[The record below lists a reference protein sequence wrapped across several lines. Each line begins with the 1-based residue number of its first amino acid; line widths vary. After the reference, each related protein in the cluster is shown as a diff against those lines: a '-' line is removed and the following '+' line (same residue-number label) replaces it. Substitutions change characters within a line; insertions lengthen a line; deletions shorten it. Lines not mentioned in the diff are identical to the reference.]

1 MTIHRVLTVA
11 SALLLGVAGP
21 ASAGTVT
28 LYSSLDNTLVQVL
41 PGSTQLSN
49 GQGDIFVG
57 RTNQDGQGPA
67 SISTRRGLI
76 AFDVAGA
83 IAAGSIITDVTL
95 TMWDVR
101 GLNGTVQIDLHR
113 VLASWGE
120 GSSFF
125 NGGVGGPAANGDA
138 TWFSRSYDASNPAAS
153 PAWSTP
159 GGDFDPTV
167 SGSALVS
174 EHASDVEKA
183 FSWLGA
189 SGSQM
194 VADVQ
199 KWLNDPSSNF
209 GWLLLGDES
218 KGQTAKRFRSGEADL
233 AFRPTLTITFEPP
246 SAVVPEPGSFAMA
259 ATGAAAV
266 AGFAARRKRGAGA
279 VA

>member
-1 MTIHRVLTVA
+1 MTILRTLTVA
-11 SALLLGVAGP
+11 SALFLGIAGA
-21 ASAGTVT
+21 ASAGSVT
-28 LYSSLDNTLVQVL
+28 LYSSLDNTLVQVQ

-67 SISTRRGLI
+67 TISTRRGVI

-101 GLNGTVQIDLHR
+101 GLNGSVQIDLHR

-125 NGGVGGPAANGDA
+125 NGGVGGPAADGDA
-138 TWFSRSYDASNPAAS
+138 TWLSRFYNAADPASS

-159 GGDFDPTV
+159 GGDFDSTV
-167 SGSALVS
+167 SGSAIVT

-183 FSWLGA
+183 FSWLG
-189 SGSQM
+189 SSNSQM
-194 VADVQ
+194 IADVQ
-199 KWLNDPSSNF
+199 KWLDDPTSNF
-209 GWLLLGDES
+209 GWLLQGDES

-233 AFRPTLTITFEPP
+233 AFRPTLTITYE
-246 SAVVPEPGSFAMA
+246 SAAVAVPEPGSLVMA
-259 ATGAAAV
+259 VTGGAV
-266 AGFAARRKRGAGA
+266 LSAFAARRRRAGDA
-279 VA
+279 A